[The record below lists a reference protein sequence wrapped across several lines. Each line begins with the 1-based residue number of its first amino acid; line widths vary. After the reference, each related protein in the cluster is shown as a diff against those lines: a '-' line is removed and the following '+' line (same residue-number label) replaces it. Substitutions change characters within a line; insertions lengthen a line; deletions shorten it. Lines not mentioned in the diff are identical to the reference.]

1 MVICRSLPHFCGRLE
16 ITINYFLPLILVNI
30 FQDGFGNNITGVKI
44 SMKKIFMTAS
54 LVAGLTLITSCSVKQ
69 LSENE
74 KSSDYNNTI
83 YRGRET
89 HNFIVLN
96 NKLDKV
102 IENQERIIKQNE
114 EMLKILNN
122 Q

>member
-16 ITINYFLPLILVNI
+16 ITINYFLPLILVNT
-30 FQDGFGNNITGVKI
+30 FQDGFGNNIIGVKN
-44 SMKKIFMTAS
+44 SMKKIFMAAS

-74 KSSDYNNTI
+74 KNSDYNNTI

-89 HNFIVLN
+89 HNFIVIN

>member
-1 MVICRSLPHFCGRLE
+1 
-16 ITINYFLPLILVNI
+16 
-30 FQDGFGNNITGVKI
+30 
-44 SMKKIFMTAS
+44 MKKIFMTAS
-54 LVAGLTLITSCSVKQ
+54 LVAGLTLITSCSVK
-69 LSENE
+69 LSEYE
-74 KSSDYNNTI
+74 KNSDYNNTI

-89 HNFIVLN
+89 HNFIVIN

-114 EMLKILNN
+114 EMLEILNN

>member
-1 MVICRSLPHFCGRLE
+1 
-16 ITINYFLPLILVNI
+16 
-30 FQDGFGNNITGVKI
+30 
-44 SMKKIFMTAS
+44 MKKIFMVAS
-54 LVAGLTLITSCSVKQ
+54 LAAGLTLITSCSVK
-69 LSENE
+69 LTENE

-89 HNFIVLN
+89 HNFIVID

-102 IENQERIIKQNE
+102 IENQEHIIEQNE
-114 EMLKILNN
+114 KMLKILNN

>member
-1 MVICRSLPHFCGRLE
+1 MV
-16 ITINYFLPLILVNI
+16 
-30 FQDGFGNNITGVKI
+30 
-44 SMKKIFMTAS
+44 AS

-74 KSSDYNNTI
+74 KNSDYNNTI

-89 HNFIVLN
+89 HNFIVIN

-102 IENQERIIKQNE
+102 IENQEHIIEQNE
-114 EMLKILNN
+114 EMLEILRK